1 MGRKH
6 NKANKRAAEQ
16 RRLTNQTSFGAAVP
30 YRYFT
35 TQKSCLTGRRI
46 DTNMLREILRGTGV
60 ALVTPFKEDN
70 RIDFA
75 SLEKLINFVIEG
87 GVQYVVTLGTTGETS
102 TLSREE
108 KLDIIQAT
116 FTFVAARV
124 PVVIGIGGNN
134 TQAIIKDIETF
145 PVSQATAILSVSP
158 YYSKPSQ
165 EGIFQHYKTVASVTT
180 KPVILYNVPGR
191 TGSNIA
197 ASTTIRLAHEVS
209 NIGGIKE
216 ASGNMAQCMQIL
228 RDKPQ
233 EFMVVSGDDN
243 LALAQI
249 ACGMDGVISVAAN
262 CFPKEFST
270 LVSAALQSDYETA
283 RRYNN
288 LLLEGFNLLFAE
300 NNPAGVK
307 AALSELGVIQ
317 NNLRLPLVPLSQG
330 YHQQLKTYLQ
340 TLK

>member
-1 MGRKH
+1 
-6 NKANKRAAEQ
+6 
-16 RRLTNQTSFGAAVP
+16 
-30 YRYFT
+30 
-35 TQKSCLTGRRI
+35 
-46 DTNMLREILRGTGV
+46 MLRDILRGTGV
-60 ALVTPFKEDN
+60 ALVTPFKEDKS
-70 RIDFA
+70 IDFDA
-75 SLEKLINFVIEG
+75 LDALINFVIEG
-87 GVQYVVTLGTTGETS
+87 GVQYIVTLGTTGETP

-134 TQAIIKDIETF
+134 TASIIKDIESY
-145 PVSQATAILSVSP
+145 PVEKAIAILSASP
-158 YYSKPSQ
+158 YYNKPSQ
-165 EGIFQHYKTVASVTT
+165 EGIFQHYKALAGATT
-180 KPVILYNVPGR
+180 KPIILYNVPGR
-191 TGSNIA
+191 TGSNISA
-197 ASTTIRLAHEVS
+197 ATTIRLAHEVGS
-209 NIGGIKE
+209 IAGIKE

-262 CFPKEFST
+262 CFPKDFSL
-270 LVSAALQSDYETA
+270 LVQAALNNDFATA
-283 RRYNN
+283 RIYNN
-288 LLLEGFNLLFAE
+288 LLLRGFDLLFAE

-307 AALSELGVIQ
+307 AVLSEMGIIG
-317 NNLRLPLVPLSQG
+317 NHLRLPLVPLSENI
-330 YHQQLKTYLQ
+330 HQQVKAYLP